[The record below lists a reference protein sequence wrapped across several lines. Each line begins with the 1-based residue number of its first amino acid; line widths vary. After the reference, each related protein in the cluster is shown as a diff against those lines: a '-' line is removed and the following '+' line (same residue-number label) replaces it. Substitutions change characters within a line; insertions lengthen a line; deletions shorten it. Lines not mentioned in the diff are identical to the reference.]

1 MPINPFKLERYFAKY
16 EFNTKY
22 MLSSSDCE
30 SLGMAEL
37 LQMASPASLEL
48 WESLKLGYT
57 EAPGHPLLRAEVAK
71 LYPNI
76 SPENVLIAVPEEAI
90 FIAMQT
96 LLAPGDHVIVLT
108 PSYQSLSEIARSI
121 DCQVTPWQL
130 EPTLSGWELDLGQ
143 LERSLTDQTRLLV
156 FNFPNNPTGYIPS
169 RQDFDAIIGLARK
182 HNLTIFSDEMYRLLE
197 SDSAL
202 RLPSVADI
210 YEKGI
215 ALSGLSKSFA
225 LPGLRL
231 GWLTTQDYG
240 LIERWLAFKDYLTI
254 CNSAPAE
261 ILGIIALQNADQIVQ
276 RNLEIIRENITSA
289 EQFFKKHQDKV
300 AWNSP
305 RAGSIAFPKWLGTE
319 SVEQFCQNVLEE
331 QGVMIV
337 PANLFD
343 FPGSHFRIG
352 LGRKNFSEAL
362 EHVDEYLGL

>member
-121 DCQVTPWQL
+121 DCQVTP
-130 EPTLSGWELDLGQ
+130 
-143 LERSLTDQTRLLV
+143 
-156 FNFPNNPTGYIPS
+156 
-169 RQDFDAIIGLARK
+169 LAAGT
-182 HNLTIFSDEMYRLLE
+182 HSQ
-197 SDSAL
+197 
-202 RLPSVADI
+202 
-210 YEKGI
+210 
-215 ALSGLSKSFA
+215 
-225 LPGLRL
+225 RL
-231 GWLTTQDYG
+231 GTG
-240 LIERWLAFKDYLTI
+240 
-254 CNSAPAE
+254 S
-261 ILGIIALQNADQIVQ
+261 
-276 RNLEIIRENITSA
+276 
-289 EQFFKKHQDKV
+289 
-300 AWNSP
+300 
-305 RAGSIAFPKWLGTE
+305 RAVGT
-319 SVEQFCQNVLEE
+319 
-331 QGVMIV
+331 
-337 PANLFD
+337 
-343 FPGSHFRIG
+343 
-352 LGRKNFSEAL
+352 
-362 EHVDEYLGL
+362 